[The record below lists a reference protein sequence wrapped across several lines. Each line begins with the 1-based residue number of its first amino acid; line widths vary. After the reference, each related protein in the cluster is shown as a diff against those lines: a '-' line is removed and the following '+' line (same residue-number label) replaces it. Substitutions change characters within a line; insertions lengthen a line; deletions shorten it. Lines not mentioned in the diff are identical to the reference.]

1 VALREE
7 EESQRMIQDAT
18 VSREEER
25 IPSLLHTKPSGR
37 RRKDFAILCPGR
49 RHPGR
54 RRGCR
59 RSGQRKTSGR
69 RGPSVFCVRDGD
81 TQGGGEGAAALDNE
95 RPQGGGGSLS
105 YSI

>member
-7 EESQRMIQDAT
+7 EKGQRMIQDAT

-25 IPSLLHTKPSGR
+25 IPSLLHTKTSGR
-37 RRKDFAILCPGR
+37 RREAFAIR
-49 RHPGR
+49 FSRH
-54 RRGCR
+54 
-59 RSGQRKTSGR
+59 
-69 RGPSVFCVRDGD
+69 GD